1 MGDVC
6 VDAVVRMLCRKE
18 GCRIDVSIFDE
29 LWVEVRRR
37 NCKARWHDG
46 LVRTLDGVVLQ
57 LQHRCTCSKEAGT
70 TMACKARVVLCHED
84 VSFALLLHSMVDS
97 RRARRLRFN
106 DEGDGKSYKTLQYV
120 SHV

>member
-1 MGDVC
+1 
-6 VDAVVRMLCRKE
+6 
-18 GCRIDVSIFDE
+18 
-29 LWVEVRRR
+29 
-37 NCKARWHDG
+37 
-46 LVRTLDGVVLQ
+46 
-57 LQHRCTCSKEAGT
+57 
-70 TMACKARVVLCHED
+70 MACKARVVLCHED